1 MSFSFVYLAYNVAH
15 ICLTSSQGHRQKL
28 GVQLTGSRAG
38 YSKHSS
44 WAVRHTREP
53 WALDLPN
60 QLTNKYDFI
69 NYSILSLKGNF
80 KLYLIFI

>member
-15 ICLTSSQGHRQKL
+15 ICLTSSQAETLL
-28 GVQLTGSRAG
+28 GVQFTGSRAG

-69 NYSILSLKGNF
+69 NYSIVSL
-80 KLYLIFI
+80 